1 MEHISYFAYSVSI
14 VDFEQVINYWLD
26 YWHDLHK
33 SRSQLIIIKSFYF
46 FSLGSACSHVAA
58 LLFKLEACCRIQE
71 NKSAVTSQL
80 CKWNRSRKSAEPSLL
95 KNINFKRPKKDDLP
109 QEPLDKNAE
118 ANYTMK
124 RFHSSQVSIPIEKI
138 KQLKQ
143 IVPNAAFFKIVNLD
157 KQESAEF
164 FISSDTDTANHSE
177 LNCIP
182 EPLTSFYDAT
192 AINLSSEKLAVLC
205 AKIYGEYVASYSQV
219 SFDNLTE
226 IIKLQNLSSAWK
238 LHRGGRI
245 TASNFHEVCHQRSE
259 TQQTGKNSLLNK
271 LMNYTSSVNTP
282 ALNYGRQNES
292 RARKLYQ
299 QNSEQHHNCFVIKTT
314 GLHVRSDLPFIG
326 ASPDALIECK
336 CHGKGLLEIKCPRK
350 YRDGLKDWEKD
361 KTFPINADKTIKT
374 NHKYYSQ
381 IVICDCD
388 LFIWT
393 PIENSTVTVRV
404 LKDDKFCKS
413 MLQMLKQYF
422 FNILLPELV
431 TRKFD
436 LCDNKQENY
445 CYCKWPCFES
455 MIARVPIYK
464 ITIRGLVGIDC
475 Q

>member
-1 MEHISYFAYSVSI
+1 MV
-14 VDFEQVINYWLD
+14 
-26 YWHDLHK
+26 
-33 SRSQLIIIKSFYF
+33 QL
-46 FSLGSACSHVAA
+46 
-58 LLFKLEACCRIQE
+58 Q
-71 NKSAVTSQL
+71 
-80 CKWNRSRKSAEPSLL
+80 
-95 KNINFKRPKKDDLP
+95 
-109 QEPLDKNAE
+109 
-118 ANYTMK
+118 
-124 RFHSSQVSIPIEKI
+124 
-138 KQLKQ
+138 
-143 IVPNAAFFKIVNLD
+143 
-157 KQESAEF
+157 
-164 FISSDTDTANHSE
+164 
-177 LNCIP
+177 
-182 EPLTSFYDAT
+182 
-192 AINLSSEKLAVLC
+192 
-205 AKIYGEYVASYSQV
+205 QV

-226 IIKLQNLSSAWK
+226 ITKLQNSSSVWK
-238 LHRGGRI
+238 VHRGGHI
-245 TASNFHEVCHQRSE
+245 TASNLHEVSHQRSE

-381 IVICDCD
+381 IQGQMLVLDRYYCD

-404 LKDDKFCKS
+404 LKDNTFCES
-413 MLQMLKQYF
+413 MLQKLKQYF
-422 FNILLPELV
+422 FDVLLPEVV

-436 LCDNKQENY
+436 ICADNKQRNY
-445 CYCKWPCFES
+445 CYCKRPCFEP
-455 MIARVPIYK
+455 MIACDNTDC
-464 ITIRGLVGIDC
+464 TIEWFHYACVQIARAPRGSWFCPDC
-475 Q
+475 VSKRKSK